1 VTVRRLLCTAGAMAA
16 TAVALRVLTG
26 PWQSAVATLA
36 HASTVSVTSGSEPV
50 VLAAAGLLAWAV
62 WAWGVLGILLT
73 AASAAP
79 GAAGALARALSR
91 LVLPA
96 SLRTASGLALGVGL
110 VVAAPA
116 ASAAPAVAPAAMS
129 VPDWPADD
137 GASPL
142 APPDWPAA
150 PAGDDG
156 HVVEAGEC
164 LWRIAEDRL
173 LATGAHPTAADVAS
187 AVDRWWSANADVIG
201 PDPDLIHP
209 GQVLLPPADSTP
221 STTAHPLRSTR

>member
-16 TAVALRVLTG
+16 TAVALRALTG
-26 PWQSAVATLA
+26 PWQAAIATLA
-36 HASTVSVTSGSEPV
+36 DAPVVSATSGPEHV

-62 WAWGVLGILLT
+62 WAWGALGLVLT

-79 GAAGALARALSR
+79 GAPGALARVLSR

-116 ASAAPAVAPAAMS
+116 ASAAPVTAPATAS
-129 VPDWPADD
+129 VPDWPTD
-137 GASPL
+137 GASSGPAL
-142 APPDWPAA
+142 PDWPNA
-150 PAGDDG
+150 PGMG
-156 HVVEAGEC
+156 EHVVESGEC
-164 LWRIAEDRL
+164 LWRIAERRL
-173 LATGAHPTAADVAS
+173 AAAGASPTAADVAS

-209 GQVLLPPADSTP
+209 GQVLLPPADTTP
-221 STTAHPLRSTR
+221 STTAYPLRSTL